1 MNQITESLLKA
12 IDEAQARQPKWRDYP
27 KLVGSVIALET
38 GDSETLAEWISL
50 LEDKNTLL
58 CELLAIVAKWDTST
72 EESIAYYVEITD
84 QLKDGL
90 SIAID
95 AVGY

>member
-1 MNQITESLLKA
+1 MNQITESLLAA
-12 IDEAQARQPKWRDYP
+12 IDEAQASQPRWKDYP
-27 KLVGSVIALET
+27 KLIGAIIALEV

-58 CELLAIVAKWDTST
+58 CELLAIVGKWDAST
-72 EESIAYYVEITD
+72 EESIAYYVEIGD